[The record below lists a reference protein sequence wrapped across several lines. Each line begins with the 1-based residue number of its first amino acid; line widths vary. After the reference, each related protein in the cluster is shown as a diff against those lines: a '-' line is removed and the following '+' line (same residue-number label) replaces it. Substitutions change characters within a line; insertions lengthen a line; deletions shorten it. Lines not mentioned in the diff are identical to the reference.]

1 MGLPTARVRAGLRC
15 SAPGGHMAPRHY
27 RASRTRA
34 PPIGRPRPTSSW
46 LSELTPRPPLSV
58 SACACLSVRRRRGG
72 SIRPDAASHSAAAM
86 IHCGVWWCEDDA
98 GASWLAEQQSV
109 SVSQTDSKATQQVA
123 GWKYK
128 DGRERTRPTAPVR
141 EEATSTVC
149 LRLGFPACVQACLS
163 PSMAHEHTCAMLPSR
178 AWSGAPAA
186 HIHSR
191 RPAGSSEKSFRR

>member
-86 IHCGVWWCEDDA
+86 IHCGVWWCKDDA
-98 GASWLAEQQSV
+98 GAPWLAEATECVGQSDGQQSNATGRRLEG
-109 SVSQTDSKATQQVA
+109 QGRPGADPADSSCE
-123 GWKYK
+123 GGG
-128 DGRERTRPTAPVR
+128 DEHRMP
-141 EEATSTVC
+141 EAWLPC
-149 LRLGFPACVQACLS
+149 LCS
-163 PSMAHEHTCAMLPSR
+163 SMSLAVH
-178 AWSGAPAA
+178 
-186 HIHSR
+186 
-191 RPAGSSEKSFRR
+191 GS